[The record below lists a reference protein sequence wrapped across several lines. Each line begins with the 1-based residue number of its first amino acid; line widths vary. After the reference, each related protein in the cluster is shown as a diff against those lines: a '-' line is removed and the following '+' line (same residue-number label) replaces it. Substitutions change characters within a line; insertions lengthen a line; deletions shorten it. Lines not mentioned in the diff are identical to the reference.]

1 MIFTWEVE
9 KHFDAKKSTYKTNF
23 CASSLFAFKMKL
35 NFSVFYSGRKSKKI
49 ISFPPFLLKQSEKA
63 LHSELCLPTRAYF
76 HHVFHQDSVFRRRP
90 RRLISH
96 TILLLLES
104 ANMWVMCC
112 VSLLIDPYKKTLMG
126 LPHIFSSVLCWGIN
140 SPKDYS
146 THTKMER

>member
-1 MIFTWEVE
+1 MTQKILHTKQTSVQVVYLLLKWNRIFQFFTVE
-9 KHFDAKKSTYKTNF
+9 GRAKKSFLFPLFYWSNPKRLCIQN
-23 CASSLFAFKMKL
+23 CA
-35 NFSVFYSGRKSKKI
+35 
-49 ISFPPFLLKQSEKA
+49 
-63 LHSELCLPTRAYF
+63 CLQGLIFITF
-76 HHVFHQDSVFRRRP
+76 FINSVFRRRP

-112 VSLLIDPYKKTLMG
+112 VSLLIDPCKKTLMG
-126 LPHIFSSVLCWGIN
+126 HIFSSVLCWGIN